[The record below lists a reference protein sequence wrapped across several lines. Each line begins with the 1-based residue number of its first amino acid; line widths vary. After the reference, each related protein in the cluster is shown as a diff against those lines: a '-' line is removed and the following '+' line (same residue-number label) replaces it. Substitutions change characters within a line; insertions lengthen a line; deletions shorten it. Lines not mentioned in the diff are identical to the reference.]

1 MNTGIPRIKEE
12 KRKWIHKLTC
22 ICEEGRERVMG
33 KGQRE
38 KREKTGQGPAAYPNL
53 LSHGECTVV
62 RNKVRGKKMHII
74 TTGAGVGRRGE

>member
-12 KRKWIHKLTC
+12 KRKWIHKLTY
-22 ICEEGRERVMG
+22 IYEEGRERVMG

-62 RNKVRGKKMHII
+62 RNKVRKKKDAHC
-74 TTGAGVGRRGE
+74 